1 MVLVPLKAV
10 DVGGEV
16 IQGENDGF
24 NGFGLWSGSC
34 RLQGPMGGGSG
45 GVICPQVSY
54 LLASCW
60 NSNGKGLSL
69 HIYKGSYQKDLL
81 RNIMQ

>member
-1 MVLVPLKAV
+1 
-10 DVGGEV
+10 
-16 IQGENDGF
+16 
-24 NGFGLWSGSC
+24 
-34 RLQGPMGGGSG
+34 MGGGSG

-60 NSNGKGLSL
+60 NSNGKGLSV

-81 RNIMQ
+81 RHIMQ